1 MKTLDTHGEE
11 LEKLKDLL
19 FSEDTSKIIT
29 GIQNMNTLEL
39 HIFAA
44 NYNWN
49 SGFEIPEAI
58 LDNGNCDFGTG
69 LLLFYRAD
77 GYRVLESKDA
87 VSESSLSDWK
97 KLISNLF
104 DKIVAGDFPKKMIS
118 FTPPLT
124 KVQAFKLR
132 KSIPGIPEIF
142 IDKSPGDDVE
152 IPVL

>member
-1 MKTLDTHGEE
+1 MNG
-11 LEKLKDLL
+11 EKLQKLKELL
-19 FSEDTSKIIT
+19 YSEGNRNIISD
-29 GIQNMNTLEL
+29 IKKLSPLEL

-49 SGFEIPEAI
+49 SAEAI
-58 LDNGNCDFGTG
+58 LDNGKCDFGTG

-77 GYRVLESKDA
+77 GYRVLESKDT

-97 KLISNLF
+97 KFISDLF
-104 DKIVAGDFPKKMIS
+104 DKIVADDFPNKMIS
-118 FTPPLT
+118 FTPSLT

-132 KSIPGIPEIF
+132 KSNPDIPEIF
-142 IDKSPGDDVE
+142 FDKSPGDDVE

>member
-1 MKTLDTHGEE
+1 MNGEE
-11 LEKLKDLL
+11 LQKLKELL
-19 FSEDTSKIIT
+19 YSEDNSNIISE
-29 GIQNMNTLEL
+29 IKKMNPLEL
-39 HIFAA
+39 HIFVA

-49 SGFEIPEAI
+49 SGFEIPKAI
-58 LDNGNCDFGTG
+58 LDNGNCDLGTG

-87 VSESSLSDWK
+87 VTESSLSDWK
-97 KLISNLF
+97 KFISNLF
-104 DKIVAGDFPKKMIS
+104 DKIVAGDFPNKMIS

-132 KSIPGIPEIF
+132 KSNSGIPEIF
-142 IDKSPGDDVE
+142 FDKSPGDDVE

>member
-1 MKTLDTHGEE
+1 MNGEE
-11 LEKLKDLL
+11 LQKLKELL
-19 FSEDTSKIIT
+19 YSEDTSNIISV
-29 GIQNMNTLEL
+29 IKKLSPLEL

-69 LLLFYRAD
+69 LLLFYGAD
-77 GYRVLESKDA
+77 GYRVLESKEA
-87 VSESSLSDWK
+87 VAESSLSEWK
-97 KLISNLF
+97 KFISNLF
-104 DKIVAGDFPKKMIS
+104 DKIVAGDFSNRMIS

-132 KSIPGIPEIF
+132 KSNPGIPEIF
-142 IDKSPGDDVE
+142 FDKSPGDDVD

>member
-1 MKTLDTHGEE
+1 MNGEE
-11 LEKLKDLL
+11 LQKLKELL
-19 FSEDTSKIIT
+19 YSEDTSNIISEIKKLSPL
-29 GIQNMNTLEL
+29 GL

-77 GYRVLESKDA
+77 GYRILESKDA
-87 VSESSLSDWK
+87 VAESSLSDWK
-97 KLISNLF
+97 KFISNLF
-104 DKIVAGDFPKKMIS
+104 DKIVDGDFSNKMFS

-132 KSIPGIPEIF
+132 KSNPGIPEMF
-142 IDKSPGDDVE
+142 FDKSPGDDVD